1 MITKSK
7 LEELAHQYE
16 TKDFIKSDPV
26 RFVHMFKDKK
36 DIEIAGFLASM
47 FAYGNRKAFIPKL
60 DELFEIMHQKPLQY
74 ILKFKPDSKEL
85 DNFDYRFSKGCDI
98 KEIILILQ
106 KLYRDDKS
114 GLEELFDYGW
124 KTHKSVKGML
134 ITVCDYFYAN
144 VKNEVTKGFYHLIPD
159 AHKSSALKRM
169 NMFLRWMIRGGR
181 VDVGIWNFMPT
192 SELIIPL
199 DTHVARISVETGL
212 IEKANGDFKTAAAIT
227 DILKSFDPN
236 DPIKYD
242 FALFGYGVNNK

>member
-7 LEELAHQYE
+7 LDELVKQYE
-16 TKDFIKSDPV
+16 TTDFIEPDPV
-26 RFVHMFKDKK
+26 RFLHIFENKQ

-47 FAYGNRKAFIPKL
+47 FAYGNRKAFIPKINQLL
-60 DELFEIMHQKPLQY
+60 DIMKNKPLKY
-74 ILKFKPDSKEL
+74 ILNFNPETKEL
-85 DNFDYRFSKGCDI
+85 DDFDYRFSKGCDI
-98 KEIILILQ
+98 KEIIIILQ
-106 KLYRDDKS
+106 KLYKTDKS
-114 GLEELFDYGW
+114 SLEELFAYGW

-159 AHKSSALKRM
+159 AKKSSALKRM
-169 NMFLRWMIRGGR
+169 NMFLRWMVREGC
-181 VDVGIWNFMPT
+181 VDAGIWKFMPK

-212 IEKANGDFKTAAAIT
+212 VDKANGDFKTAEAIT
-227 DILKSFDPN
+227 KVLKTFDAD
-236 DPIKYD
+236 DPTKYD